1 MKKNIFKTIVCG
13 FAALALTS
21 CGNDWLD
28 TVPSNGV
35 DASSAITTDEELNTA
50 RVGMYQMFKGSSSY
64 YDYYGARMWYYA
76 DVRGEDIQNEP
87 SGSRT
92 TSMYGFTYRTASD
105 APAIWT
111 TPYRV
116 IRRASRVIEAAE
128 SGSLTGDAAW
138 IAEMNAEAKVLRA
151 LAHFD
156 LVRVYGQTYTADNG
170 ASLGVPVVTSALEIS
185 ATPGRNTVAEVYTF
199 VENELNAAINSGALS
214 TDINTGYVNEW
225 TAKAIL
231 ARVALYKGDNATAL
245 SMAEDIIS
253 NSLYELW
260 SHDEYADAWAK
271 TDPAHIK
278 EPIFEIVM
286 TGTTDWV
293 DREGIANLYQ
303 EAGYADMIMTKSFL
317 NMMSEDENDCRWGVM
332 VAAKTEDYSAKY
344 GEDRVFLNKYL
355 AMNTF
360 NSLPVIRLSE
370 IYLIAAEAAAKT
382 SAATKAAKYLNAI
395 VLRANPNATPVAD
408 ADATVARISKERRK
422 ELVGEGHRLFDAMRN
437 NETITRYTSEA
448 DRGYHSPLNEEARSF
463 DRTFFKVLLPIPQDE
478 IDVNPTIAAQQN
490 PGY

>member
-1 MKKNIFKTIVCG
+1 MKNNIFKTIVCG

-253 NSLYELW
+253 NSPYELW

-344 GEDRVFLNKYL
+344 GEDRVFLNKKL

-360 NSLPVIRLSE
+360 ISLRVIRLSE

-463 DRTFFKVLLPIPQDE
+463 DRTFFKVLLPIPQGE

>member
-1 MKKNIFKTIVCG
+1 MKKNIFKTFVCG
-13 FAALALTS
+13 FAVLALTS
-21 CGNDWLD
+21 CANNWLD
-28 TVPSNGV
+28 TEPSNGV
-35 DASSAITTDEELNTA
+35 DASTAITTDEELYSA
-50 RVGMYQMFKGSSSY
+50 RTGMYYMFKGSSSY

-92 TSMYGFTYRTASD
+92 TSIYGFTYRTASD
-105 APAIWT
+105 APSIWT

-128 SGSLTGDAAW
+128 SGNLTGDAAW
-138 IAEMNAEAKVLRA
+138 IAEMAAEARVLRA

-170 ASLGVPVVTSALEIS
+170 ASYGVPIVTSALGID

-214 TDINTGYVNEW
+214 TDFTTGYVNEW
-225 TAKAIL
+225 AAKAIL
-231 ARVALYKGDNATAL
+231 ARVYLYKGDNANAL
-245 SMAEDIIS
+245 SLAEDIIN
-253 NSLYELW
+253 NSPYELW
-260 SHDEYADAWAK
+260 ANDEYAGAWDK
-271 TDPAHIK
+271 KNPAHIK
-278 EPIFEIVM
+278 EPILEIVM

-303 EAGYADMIMTKSFL
+303 ESGYADMIMTKSFL
-317 NMMSEDENDCRWGVM
+317 NMMSEDMDDCRWGVM
-332 VAAKTEDYSAKY
+332 VAAQTEDYGAKY
-344 GEDRVFLNKYL
+344 GTDRVFLNKYL

-382 SAATKAAKYLNAI
+382 SAADKAAKYLNAI
-395 VLRANPNATPVAD
+395 VLRANPNATPVAE

-463 DRTFFKVLLPIPQDE
+463 DRTFFKVLLPIPQGE
-478 IDVNPTIAAQQN
+478 LDVNPTIAAQQN

>member
-21 CGNDWLD
+21 CANNWLD
-28 TVPSNGV
+28 TEPSNGV
-35 DASSAITTDEELNTA
+35 GANGALSTDEDLYNVRT
-50 RVGMYQMFKGSSSY
+50 GMYYMFKGSSSY

-76 DVRGEDIQNEP
+76 DVRGEDMQSEP

-92 TSMYGFTYRTASD
+92 KSLYNFTYRTASD

-111 TPYRV
+111 TPYRL
-116 IRRASRVIEAAE
+116 IRRASRIIEAVE
-128 SGSLTGDAAW
+128 GGNITGDAAW
-138 IAEMNAEAKVLRA
+138 IAEMGAEAKVLRA

-170 ASLGVPVVTSALEIS
+170 ASYGVPIVTSALDIT

-214 TDINTGYVNEW
+214 TDITTGYVNEW
-225 TAKAIL
+225 AAKAIL
-231 ARVALYKGDNATAL
+231 ARVYLTKGDNANAL
-245 SMAEDIIS
+245 SLAEDII
-253 NSLYELW
+253 NNGPYELW
-260 SHDEYADAWAK
+260 ANDEYAAAWSK
-271 TDPAHIK
+271 KNGSHLK
-278 EPIFEIVM
+278 EPILEIVM

-303 EAGYADMIMTKSFL
+303 ESGYADMIMTKTFL
-317 NMMSEDENDCRWGVM
+317 NLMSEDMNDCRWGVM
-332 VAAKTEDYSAKY
+332 VAPKTDDFIEKY

-370 IYLIAAEAAAKT
+370 MYLVAAEAAAKT
-382 SAATKAAKYLNAI
+382 SDATKAAKYLNAI
-395 VLRANPNATPVAD
+395 VLRANPNATPVAE

-422 ELVGEGHRLFDAMRN
+422 ELIGEGHRLFDAMRN

-448 DRGYHSPLNEEARSF
+448 DQGYHAALNEEARSF
-463 DRTFFKVLLPIPQDE
+463 DRTFFKVLLPIPQGE
-478 IDVNPTIAAQQN
+478 LDVNPTIAAQQN

>member
-1 MKKNIFKTIVCG
+1 MKKNIFRTFVCV
-13 FAALALTS
+13 FVALALTS
-21 CGNDWLD
+21 CANNWLD
-28 TVPSNGV
+28 TEPSDGV
-35 DASSAITTDEELNTA
+35 DASTAITTDEELYSA
-50 RVGMYQMFKGSSSY
+50 RTGMYYMFKGSSSY
-64 YDYYGARMWYYA
+64 YDYSGARMWYYA

-92 TSMYGFTYRTASD
+92 TSMYNFSYRTASD

-128 SGSLTGDAAW
+128 SGNLTGDAAW
-138 IAEMNAEAKVLRA
+138 IAEMGAEARVLRA

-156 LVRVYGQTYTADNG
+156 LVRVYGQTYAADNG
-170 ASLGVPVVTSALEIS
+170 ASYGVPIVTSALGID

-199 VENELNAAINSGALS
+199 VENELNAAISSGALS
-214 TDINTGYVNEW
+214 SDITTGYVNAW
-225 TAKAIL
+225 AAKAIL
-231 ARVALYKGDNATAL
+231 SRVYLYKGDNANAL
-245 SMAEDIIS
+245 RLAEDIIS
-253 NSLYELW
+253 NSPYELW
-260 SHDEYADAWAK
+260 AYDEYANAWDK
-271 TDPAHIK
+271 KNPAHIK
-278 EPIFEIVM
+278 EPILEIVM

-317 NMMSEDENDCRWGVM
+317 DMMSEDMDDCRWGVM
-332 VAAKTEDYSAKY
+332 VAAQTEDYSAKY
-344 GEDRVFLNKYL
+344 GTDRVFLNKYL

-382 SAATKAAKYLNAI
+382 GATDKAAEYLNAI
-395 VLRANPNATPVAD
+395 VLRANPNAAPVAE

-437 NETITRYTSEA
+437 NETVTRYTSEA

-463 DRTFFKVLLPIPQDE
+463 DRTFFKVLLPIPQGE
-478 IDVNPTIAAQQN
+478 LDVNPTIVEQQN

>member
-253 NSLYELW
+253 NSPYELW

>member
-1 MKKNIFKTIVCG
+1 MKKNILKTMVCG

-21 CGNDWLD
+21 CANNWLD
-28 TVPSNGV
+28 TEPSDGV
-35 DASSAITTDEELNTA
+35 DAGSAITSDEELYSA
-50 RVGMYQMFKGSSSY
+50 RAGMYYMFKGSSSY
-64 YDYYGARMWYYA
+64 TDYYAARMWYYG

-92 TSMYGFTYRTASD
+92 TSLYGFTYRTASD

-111 TPYRV
+111 TPYRL

-128 SGSLTGDAAW
+128 SGNLTGDAAW
-138 IAEMNAEAKVLRA
+138 IAEMEAEARVLRA

-170 ASLGVPVVTSALEIS
+170 ASYGVPIVTSALDVQ
-185 ATPGRNTVAEVYTF
+185 ATPGRSTVAEVYSF
-199 VENELNAAINSGALS
+199 VESELNAAINSGALT

-225 TAKAIL
+225 AAKAIL
-231 ARVALYKGDNATAL
+231 ARVALYKGNNTQAFSL
-245 SMAEDIIS
+245 AEDIIK
-253 NSLYELW
+253 NSPYELW
-260 SHDEYADAWAK
+260 TNDEYADAWDK
-271 TDPAHIK
+271 TSPAHIK
-278 EPIFEIVM
+278 EPILEIVM
-286 TGTTDWV
+286 TGTTDWT

-303 EAGYADMIMTKSFL
+303 EQGYADMIMTKSFL
-317 NMMSEDENDCRWGVM
+317 NMMSEDMDDCRWGVM
-332 VAAKTEDYSAKY
+332 VAAETEDYGNKY
-344 GEDRVFLNKYL
+344 GTDRVFLNKYL

-370 IYLIAAEAAAKT
+370 MYLIAAEAAAKN
-382 SAATKAAKYLNAI
+382 SDSQNAAKYLNAI
-395 VLRANPNATPVAD
+395 VLRANPNATPVAE

-448 DRGYHSPLNEEARSF
+448 DMGYHSPLNEEARSF
-463 DRTFFKVLLPIPQDE
+463 DRTFFKVLLPIPQAE

>member
-253 NSLYELW
+253 NSPYELW

-303 EAGYADMIMTKSFL
+303 EAGYADMIMTK
-317 NMMSEDENDCRWGVM
+317 NDCRWGVM

-463 DRTFFKVLLPIPQDE
+463 DRTFFKVLLPIPQGE

>member
-1 MKKNIFKTIVCG
+1 M
-13 FAALALTS
+13 
-21 CGNDWLD
+21 
-28 TVPSNGV
+28 
-35 DASSAITTDEELNTA
+35 
-50 RVGMYQMFKGSSSY
+50 
-64 YDYYGARMWYYA
+64 
-76 DVRGEDIQNEP
+76 
-87 SGSRT
+87 
-92 TSMYGFTYRTASD
+92 
-105 APAIWT
+105 
-111 TPYRV
+111 
-116 IRRASRVIEAAE
+116 
-128 SGSLTGDAAW
+128 
-138 IAEMNAEAKVLRA
+138 
-151 LAHFD
+151 
-156 LVRVYGQTYTADNG
+156 
-170 ASLGVPVVTSALEIS
+170 
-185 ATPGRNTVAEVYTF
+185 
-199 VENELNAAINSGALS
+199 NAAINSGALS
-214 TDINTGYVNEW
+214 TDINTGYVNEC

-253 NSLYELW
+253 NSPYELW

-463 DRTFFKVLLPIPQDE
+463 DRTFFKVLLPIPQGE

>member
-1 MKKNIFKTIVCG
+1 MKKNIFKTIICG
-13 FAALALTS
+13 FAVLALTS
-21 CGNDWLD
+21 CANNWLD
-28 TVPSNGV
+28 TEPSDGV
-35 DASSAITTDEELNTA
+35 DASSAITTDEELYSA
-50 RVGMYQMFKGSSSY
+50 RTGLYYMFKGSSSY

-92 TSMYGFTYRTASD
+92 TSRYGFTYRTASD

-116 IRRASRVIEAAE
+116 IRRACRVIEAAE
-128 SGSLTGDAAW
+128 SGNLTGDAAW
-138 IAEMNAEAKVLRA
+138 IAEMAAEAKVLRA

-170 ASLGVPVVTSALEIS
+170 ASLGVPIVTSALGIEE
-185 ATPGRNTVAEVYTF
+185 TPGRNTVAEVYTF
-199 VENELNAAINSGALS
+199 IENELTAVINAGALT

-231 ARVALYKGDNATAL
+231 ARVYLNKGDNANAL
-245 SMAEDIIS
+245 RIAEDIIN
-253 NSLYELW
+253 NSPYELW
-260 SHDEYADAWAK
+260 AHEEYAEAWAK
-271 TDPAHIK
+271 TSPAHIK

-303 EAGYADMIMTKSFL
+303 ESGYADMIMTKSFL
-317 NMMSEDENDCRWGVM
+317 NMMSEDMDDCRWGVM
-332 VAAKTEDYSAKY
+332 LAAQTEDYAAKY

-370 IYLIAAEAAAKT
+370 MYLTAAEAAAKT
-382 SAATKAAKYLNAI
+382 GDATKAAKYLNAI
-395 VLRANPNATPVAD
+395 VLRANPNATPVTEAE
-408 ADATVARISKERRK
+408 ATVARISTERRK

-437 NETITRYTSEA
+437 NETISRYTSEE

-463 DRTFFKVLLPIPQDE
+463 DRTFFKVLLPIPQAE
-478 IDVNPTIAAQQN
+478 LDVNPTIAAQQN

>member
-1 MKKNIFKTIVCG
+1 MKKNIFRTFVCV
-13 FAALALTS
+13 FVALALTS
-21 CGNDWLD
+21 CANNWLD
-28 TVPSNGV
+28 TEPSDGV
-35 DASSAITTDEELNTA
+35 DASTAITTDEELYSA
-50 RVGMYQMFKGSSSY
+50 RTGMYYMFKGSSSY

-92 TSMYGFTYRTASD
+92 TSMYNFSYRTASD

-128 SGSLTGDAAW
+128 SGNLTGDAAW
-138 IAEMNAEAKVLRA
+138 IAEMGAEARVLRA

-156 LVRVYGQTYTADNG
+156 LVRVYGQTYAADNG
-170 ASLGVPVVTSALEIS
+170 ASYGVPIVTSALGID

-199 VENELNAAINSGALS
+199 VENELNAAISSGALS
-214 TDINTGYVNEW
+214 SDITTGYVNAW
-225 TAKAIL
+225 AAKAIL
-231 ARVALYKGDNATAL
+231 SRVYLYKGDNANAL
-245 SMAEDIIS
+245 RLAEDIIS
-253 NSLYELW
+253 NSPYELW
-260 SHDEYADAWAK
+260 AYDEYANAWDK
-271 TDPAHIK
+271 KNPAHIK
-278 EPIFEIVM
+278 EPILEIVM

-317 NMMSEDENDCRWGVM
+317 DMMSEDMDDCRWGVM
-332 VAAKTEDYSAKY
+332 VAAQTEDYSAKY
-344 GEDRVFLNKYL
+344 GTDRVFLNKYL

-382 SAATKAAKYLNAI
+382 GATDKAAEYLNAI
-395 VLRANPNATPVAD
+395 VLRANPNAAPVAE

-437 NETITRYTSEA
+437 NETVTRYTSEA

-463 DRTFFKVLLPIPQDE
+463 DRTFFKVLLPIPQGE
-478 IDVNPTIAAQQN
+478 LDVNPTIVEQQN